1 MDRQNQEAWKD
12 CSIEE
17 RIDCL
22 SEYVLTRVDYS
33 QTTASR
39 DDIYQQTALVYLEA
53 ITNGGNDLSYRQ
65 MCNHCLNRVRY
76 YLVQQKQ
83 ECLDSEQEID
93 EYAYMALQDLVEM
106 TSDDFIHTLDRILSE
121 LEKESYLR
129 VWFDTY
135 RSEIGIPISDPERAT
150 EIADLSKKP
159 IESLWFDARKV
170 LERSIESYVRN
181 FGWLP
186 ESIEF
191 SLVSERLKT
200 IGKDSVFNST
210 FY

>member
-1 MDRQNQEAWKD
+1 MDRQNLEAWKD

-17 RIDCL
+17 RIDRL

-76 YLVQQKQ
+76 YLVQENQ

-93 EYAYMALQDLVEM
+93 EYAYMALQDLIEM
-106 TSDDFIHTLDRILSE
+106 TSDDFIHSLDRILSE

-159 IESLWFDARKV
+159 IESLWFDARKA
-170 LERSIESYVRN
+170 LERNIESYVRN

-191 SLVSERLKT
+191 SLVSERLTT